1 MYLLVLYTQAALIQ
15 VYARACTRWKYEI
28 CHSFPPACDV
38 MKTSPISIGLFE
50 ATKKKTDETLVA
62 VQISLRLGEIYNWC
76 LKENAILKI

>member
-28 CHSFPPACDV
+28 CHSFPLHA
-38 MKTSPISIGLFE
+38 TSSKPVQFLQDYLRQP
-50 ATKKKTDETLVA
+50 KKKTDETLVA